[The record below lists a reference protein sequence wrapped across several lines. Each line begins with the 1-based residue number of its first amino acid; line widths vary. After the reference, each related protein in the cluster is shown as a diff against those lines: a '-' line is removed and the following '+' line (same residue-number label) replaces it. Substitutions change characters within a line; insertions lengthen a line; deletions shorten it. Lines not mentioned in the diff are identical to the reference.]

1 MGQSLR
7 YMLKDEE
14 NCDFDL
20 DFEVNIVEILLNSF
34 KAVQGIFDGLNFE

>member
-14 NCDFDL
+14 NYDL
-20 DFEVNIVEILLNSF
+20 DFEVNIVEFLLNSF
-34 KAVQGIFDGLNFE
+34 KAVQGIFDELNFE